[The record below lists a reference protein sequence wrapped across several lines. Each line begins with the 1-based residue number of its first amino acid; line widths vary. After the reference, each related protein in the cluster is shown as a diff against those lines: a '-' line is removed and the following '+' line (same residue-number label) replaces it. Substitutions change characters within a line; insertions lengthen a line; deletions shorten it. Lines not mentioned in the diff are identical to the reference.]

1 MPGMA
6 IEKSLAQHYCRI
18 RLDGSRAGT
27 VRICS
32 VHLFVLQ
39 EKTMKNFAFPLF
51 CLVGSLSLGHFAFSQ
66 EATATATAVRVP
78 AASIPKMGP
87 LTVTVDM
94 MGGQKIV
101 GTWTDITEL
110 PFKGAVGEVKILL
123 SQVAG
128 IKLASADDPSTTV
141 VFKNGD
147 SITGA
152 TDLQSISVDTE
163 WGSAKINGSSIT
175 SLVLLPDLK
184 WNAAIG
190 LNGKRWSLV
199 DSKNQQGVT
208 VPSGTVLPT
217 NTTTARPAVQPAVTR
232 PGSPN

>member
-1 MPGMA
+1 MK
-6 IEKSLAQHYCRI
+6 KSL
-18 RLDGSRAGT
+18 
-27 VRICS
+27 
-32 VHLFVLQ
+32 
-39 EKTMKNFAFPLF
+39 
-51 CLVGSLSLGHFAFSQ
+51 LSLLCFAGALSASNLSVLAQ

-78 AASIPKMGP
+78 AASVPKMGP

-94 MGGQKIV
+94 LGGQKIT

-110 PFKGAVGEVKILL
+110 PFKGAVGEVKVLL
-123 SQVAG
+123 SQIAG
-128 IKLASADDPSTTV
+128 IKLASADDPSTTI

-147 SITGA
+147 TITGA
-152 TDLQSISVDTE
+152 TDLQSVSVDTE

-184 WNAAIG
+184 WNASVG

-208 VPSGTVLPT
+208 LPSGSVIQP
-217 NTTTARPAVQPAVTR
+217 NPTTTRPTTQPVVTR
-232 PGSPN
+232 PGSSN